1 MIKLNASYSRKVPG
15 AQQYS
20 SEQASASVEIELAEG
35 DGPQIQSRLADLWL
49 ILRQAVERQLN
60 GNGHHPAPAPAPAN
74 GGNGHHAPLQNT
86 PGRNGQASQKA
97 AVSEKQMKFIKSLI
111 GELMPMGVDYA
122 FAEGMCS
129 RLFGRKLEH
138 LDRAQ
143 ASTLIG
149 HLSEIKAGRLTV
161 QQALAA

>member
-20 SEQASASVEIELAEG
+20 SEQAAASVEVEMAEG

-49 ILRQAVERQLN
+49 VVREAVEQQLA
-60 GNGHHPAPAPAPAN
+60 GNGHTPAPAN
-74 GGNGHHAPLQNT
+74 GNNGHHHAPPQNT

-97 AVSEKQMKFIKSLI
+97 AVSEKQLKFIKSLV
-111 GELMPMGVDYA
+111 GELKPVGVDFA
-122 FAEGMCS
+122 FAESLCN
-129 RLFGRKLEH
+129 RLFGRRLEH

-143 ASTLIG
+143 ASTVIG
-149 HLSEIKAGRLTV
+149 HLNEIKAGRLTV

>member
-20 SEQASASVEIELAEG
+20 SEQASASVEIEMAEA

-49 ILRQAVERQLN
+49 VVREAVEQQLA
-60 GNGHHPAPAPAPAN
+60 GNGHAPSN
-74 GGNGHHAPLQNT
+74 GGNGHHAPPQNT

-111 GELMPMGVDYA
+111 GELKPMGVDFA
-122 FAEGMCS
+122 FAESLCN
-129 RLFGRKLEH
+129 RLFGRRLEH

-143 ASTLIG
+143 ASTVIG
-149 HLSEIKAGRLTV
+149 HLNEIKAGRLTV

>member
-20 SEQASASVEIELAEG
+20 SEQASASVEVELAEG
-35 DGPQIQSRLADLWL
+35 DGTQIQSKLADLWL
-49 ILRQAVERQLN
+49 ILRQAVEQQLN
-60 GNGHHPAPAPAPAN
+60 GNGHTPDA
-74 GGNGHHAPLQNT
+74 GGNGYHHTPPQNT

-111 GELMPMGVDYA
+111 GELKPMGVDFA
-122 FAEGMCS
+122 FAESLCN
-129 RLFGRKLEH
+129 RLFGRRLEH

-143 ASTLIG
+143 ASTVIG
-149 HLSEIKAGRLTV
+149 HLNEIKAGRLTV

>member
-20 SEQASASVEIELAEG
+20 SEQASASVEVEMAEG

-49 ILRQAVERQLN
+49 VVREAVERQLN
-60 GNGHHPAPAPAPAN
+60 GKGHHAAPAN
-74 GGNGHHAPLQNT
+74 GGNGHHTPPQNT
-86 PGRNGQASQKA
+86 QGRNGQASQKA
-97 AVSEKQMKFIKSLI
+97 AVSEKQLNFIKSLI
-111 GELMPMGVDYA
+111 DELKPMGVDFA
-122 FAEGMCS
+122 FAESLCIG
-129 RLFGRKLEH
+129 LFGRRLEH

-143 ASTLIG
+143 ASTIIG
-149 HLSEIKAGRLTV
+149 HLNEIKAGRLTV

>member
-20 SEQASASVEIELAEG
+20 SEQASASVEVELAEG
-35 DGPQIQSRLADLWL
+35 DSSQIQAKLADLWL
-49 ILRQAVERQLN
+49 VVRRAVEQQLS
-60 GNGHHPAPAPAPAN
+60 GQATPPVADTRNGHHTAPAAN
-74 GGNGHHAPLQNT
+74 PQ
-86 PGRNGQASQKA
+86 PGRNGQSSQRA
-97 AVSEKQMKFIKSLI
+97 AISEKQLKFIKSLI
-111 GELMPMGVDYA
+111 GELTPMGVDFA
-122 FAEGMCS
+122 FAEGMCN